1 MKMSRF
7 SNKNPMA
14 KGRSSNTQI
23 DDLLFEDDND
33 TGSNAQTTESVVLEE
48 ELPEDYEPTEEE
60 ILEYA
65 KWLGMDIEQ
74 EKDLFWIAR
83 EGLKAPLPENW
94 KPCKTGDE
102 EIYYFNFSTGES
114 VWDHPCDE
122 YYRKVHCTIYHDNY
136 ILTRIGHARCTKK
149 KRKRRKPERR
159 SGPAP
164 QVQTTRRR
172 RSPKRTRRTRS
183 PSPSASPTPPA
194 PHPALSSP
202 QVAAAA
208 PPTPSAASASSP

>member
-122 YYRKVHCTIYHDNY
+122 YYRKVHCTIYHDND

-149 KRKRRKPERR
+149 KRKRRRPERR
-159 SGPAP
+159 SGPAH
-164 QVQTTRRR
+164 QVQTTRKR

-194 PHPALSSP
+194 PHPAPSSP